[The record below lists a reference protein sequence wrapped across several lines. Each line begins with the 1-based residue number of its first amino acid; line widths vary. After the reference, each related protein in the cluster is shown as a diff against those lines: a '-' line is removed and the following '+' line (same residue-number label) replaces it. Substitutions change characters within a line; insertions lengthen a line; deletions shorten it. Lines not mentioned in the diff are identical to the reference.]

1 MPRSAVALVL
11 GIGHRVNDMAPIV
24 HGFDP
29 PERFVTGTVG
39 EPGARTFFLQARTG
53 SRVTSV
59 ALEKQQVAALS
70 ERIDELLDEV
80 MSSQAS
86 ETLVPAVAP
95 FALEDSAPLEQ
106 PIEEE
111 FRAGTM
117 TLSWDPNDERVVIE
131 VFPFT
136 EAAIVTPDQV
146 DEDFE
151 EPEPEEVLLVRLTA
165 AAARSFVQR
174 AEQVLEAGRPSC
186 PFCGVPID
194 PDGHLCVRAN
204 GFRRRDP

>member
-1 MPRSAVALVL
+1 
-11 GIGHRVNDMAPIV
+11 MAPIV

-59 ALEKQQVAALS
+59 SLEKQQVAALA
-70 ERIDELLDEV
+70 ERVDELLDDV

-86 ETLVPAVAP
+86 DSMVPAVAP
-95 FALEDSAPLEQ
+95 LALDDSAPLEQ
-106 PIEEE
+106 PIDEE

-117 TLSWDPNDERVVIE
+117 TLSWDAAAERVVIE
-131 VFPFT
+131 VFPYT
-136 EAAIVTPDQV
+136 EAAVVSPEQV

-151 EPEPEEVLLVRLTA
+151 EPEPDEVFLVRISAATA
-165 AAARSFVQR
+165 RAFVKR

-186 PFCGVPID
+186 PFCGNPID
-194 PDGHLCVRAN
+194 PAGHLCVRAN

>member
-1 MPRSAVALVL
+1 MPV
-11 GIGHRVNDMAPIV
+11 V

-29 PERFVTGTVG
+29 PERFVAGTVG
-39 EPGARTFFLQARTG
+39 PPGQRTFFLQARSG
-53 SRVTSV
+53 ARLVSV
-59 ALEKQQVAALS
+59 ALEKQQVQALA

-80 MSSQAS
+80 MSSDA
-86 ETLVPAVAP
+86 ERGVIPAVAP
-95 FALEDSAPLEQ
+95 LGLEDSDPLEQ

-117 TLSWDPNDERVVIE
+117 TLSWDPADERVVIE

-136 EAAIVTPDQV
+136 EAAVVTPDQL

-151 EPEPEEVLLVRLTA
+151 EPEPDEVFLVRLPA
-165 AAARSFVQR
+165 GPARAFVKR

-186 PFCGVPID
+186 PFCGSPID

>member
-1 MPRSAVALVL
+1 
-11 GIGHRVNDMAPIV
+11 MAPVV
-24 HGFDP
+24 HEFDP
-29 PERFVTGTVG
+29 PERFVAGTVG
-39 EPGARTFFLQARTG
+39 PPGQRTFFLQARSG
-53 SRVTSV
+53 VRVVSV
-59 ALEKQQVAALS
+59 SLEKQQVAALA

-80 MSSQAS
+80 MAS
-86 ETLVPAVAP
+86 GTNEQVVPAVAP
-95 FALEDSAPLEQ
+95 VALEDSQPLEQ

-117 TLSWDPNDERVVIE
+117 TLSWDPQVERIVIE

-136 EAAIVTPDQV
+136 EAAVVSPDQV

-151 EPEPEEVLLVRLTA
+151 EPEPEELFLVRISA
-165 AAARSFVQR
+165 AMARAFVQR
-174 AEQVLEAGRPSC
+174 TAQVLEAGRPSC
-186 PFCGVPID
+186 PFCGNPID